1 VEIWQIVLIV
11 VAADIAAIAAISLIR
26 RRAPEGGFFRD
37 SQVAAGAFTVT
48 GTIFAVM
55 VGFVFL
61 IAFQSYAGARSS
73 AQAEAGAT
81 GALFHT
87 ADPFPARARE
97 GLQGE
102 LICYARAVVN
112 DEWESMARDR
122 PSALVSDWE
131 SRIETTFESVRPVGV
146 SASNAQQNWFDE
158 TDARR
163 SARRARLAE
172 ADPFV
177 PSSIWVLLIIAGL
190 AVISFALYFADR
202 SERRDSQVL
211 MVVAIT
217 TVVSAS
223 LLTIA
228 FLDSA
233 YGTHSGAIT
242 PKAMR
247 GTLAALERE
256 RAVTYPDVVI
266 PCNGQGNP
274 VGASAARDRR
284 IRG

>member
-1 VEIWQIVLIV
+1 MEIWQIVLIV
-11 VAADIAAIAAISLIR
+11 VVADLVAIGLMSLVR
-26 RRAPEGGFFRD
+26 SRAPEGGFFRD

-61 IAFQSYAGARSS
+61 IAFQSYASARSS

-87 ADPFPARARE
+87 ADPFPARQRD
-97 GLQGE
+97 LLRGE
-102 LICYARAVVN
+102 LICYGRAVVE
-112 DEWESMARDR
+112 DEWESMARDQ
-122 PSALVSDWE
+122 PSALVGSWE
-131 SRIETTFESVRPVGV
+131 TRLEVTFESLRPLGV

-158 TDARR
+158 TDSRR

-177 PSSIWVLLIIAGL
+177 PNPIWVLLIIAGV
-190 AVISFALYFADR
+190 AVISFAFYFTDR
-202 SERRDSQVL
+202 DERRDSQIL
-211 MVVAIT
+211 LVATLT
-217 TVVSAS
+217 TVVTAS

-228 FLDSA
+228 FLDNA

-247 GTLAALERE
+247 ATIAGIERE
-256 RAVTYPDVVI
+256 RAIRYPQVRI
-266 PCNGQGNP
+266 PCDAQGNP
-274 VGASAARDRR
+274 VDRPL
-284 IRG
+284 

>member
-1 VEIWQIVLIV
+1 MEIWQIALIV
-11 VAADIAAIAAISLIR
+11 IAADAAAIAAMAVVR
-26 RRAPEGGFFRD
+26 RRSPEGGFFHD

-61 IAFQSYAGARSS
+61 IAFQSYASARGS

-81 GALFHT
+81 AALFHT
-87 ADPFPARARE
+87 ADPFPEGARSA
-97 GLQGE
+97 LQGD
-102 LICYARAVVN
+102 LVCYGRAVVS
-112 DEWESMARDR
+112 DEWPSMARDQ
-122 PSALVSDWE
+122 PSELVSRWE

-146 SASNAQQNWFDE
+146 TAGNAQQNWFDE
-158 TDARR
+158 ADARR

-177 PSSIWVLLIIAGL
+177 PTPIWFLLIVAGL
-190 AVISFALYFADR
+190 AVVAYALAFADR
-202 SERRDSQVL
+202 RERSGSQVML
-211 MVVAIT
+211 VVAIT

-228 FLDSA
+228 FLDNA
-233 YGTHSGAIT
+233 YGSHSGSIT

-247 GTLAALERE
+247 ATVAALERE
-256 RAVTYPDVVI
+256 LSVDYPGLAI
-266 PCNGQGNP
+266 PCDASGNP
-274 VGASAARDRR
+274 ATPPL
-284 IRG
+284 

>member
-1 VEIWQIVLIV
+1 MDLWLIALIV
-11 VAADIAAIAAISLIR
+11 VGADLAAMAMMALIR

-61 IAFQSYAGARSS
+61 IAFQSYASARSS
-73 AQAEAGAT
+73 ARTEAGAVA
-81 GALFHT
+81 ALYHA
-87 ADPFPARARE
+87 ADAFPRQAR
-97 GLQGE
+97 GTLQAE
-102 LICYARAVVN
+102 LICYSRAVVN
-112 DEWESMARDR
+112 DEWETMAEDR
-122 PSALVSDWE
+122 ASDLVGHWE
-131 SRIETTFESVRPVGV
+131 ARLETSFERVRPVGV
-146 SASNAQQNWFDE
+146 TASNAQQNWFEE

-163 SARRARLAE
+163 GARRARLAE

-177 PSSIWVLLIIAGL
+177 PGSIWFLLIIAGL
-190 AVISFALYFADR
+190 AVVVYALCFADR
-202 SERRDSQVL
+202 RERRESQL
-211 MVVAIT
+211 LLAVAVT

-233 YGTHSGAIT
+233 YGDHSGAIT

-247 GTLAALERE
+247 GTGAALERE
-256 RAVTYPDVVI
+256 RAAGHPGAGL
-266 PCNGQGNP
+266 PCDLR
-274 VGASAARDRR
+274 GAPRR
-284 IRG
+284 QAL